1 MKEYDR
7 LDAAFYDYYSLGVEG
22 DVPFYVEEAQKAGG
36 PVLELGC
43 GTGRILI
50 PTAEA
55 GVEIAGL
62 DRAPSMLAIARDK
75 VARLDPPVKGRIEL
89 VEGDMRDFS
98 LGRRFKLVTIP
109 YRAFLHLLT
118 GEDQRRALRCVRD
131 HLEPDGRLILNVF
144 DPRLDTIGAHLGSFG
159 SALKMVSEFVHPDT
173 GRKVVVWDT
182 RQYDP
187 ETQTIEQYFI
197 FEELD
202 GEGQVVNKTYSSLV
216 LRYVHRY
223 EMEYLLELCG
233 YRVEA
238 LYGDFGRGPFRYGRE
253 QIWVARPRP

>member
-7 LDAAFYDYYSLGVEG
+7 LDAAIYDYYSTGVEG
-22 DVPFYVEEAQKAGG
+22 DVLFYVEEAQKAGG

-62 DRAPSMLAIARDK
+62 DRAPSMLAIAREK
-75 VARLDPPVKGRIEL
+75 VAGLDPAVQGRIGL

-131 HLEPDGRLILNVF
+131 HLEPDGRLILNTF
-144 DPRLDTIGAHLGSFG
+144 DPRLETIAAHSGSLGP
-159 SALKMVSEFVHPDT
+159 ALKMVDEFVHPDT
-173 GRKVVVWDT
+173 GHKVVVWDT
-182 RQYDP
+182 RQYDG
-187 ETQTIEQYFI
+187 EAQMINQYFI

-202 GEGQVVNKTYSSLV
+202 GEGQVVNKTYGSLV
-216 LRYVHRY
+216 LRYLHRY
-223 EMEYLLELCG
+223 EMQYLLELCG

-238 LYGDFGRGPFRYGRE
+238 LYGDFRRGPFRYGGE
-253 QIWVARPRP
+253 QIWVARLA